1 MLRLWLEVLFLLLL
15 AFVVVA
21 CIILAA
27 SIRTLRELVLQVE
40 RDARRSRR
48 ALERR
53 DGVLR

>member
-1 MLRLWLEVLFLLLL
+1 MLRLWLEVLVLLLL

-21 CIILAA
+21 CIILAV

-48 ALERR
+48 VLERR